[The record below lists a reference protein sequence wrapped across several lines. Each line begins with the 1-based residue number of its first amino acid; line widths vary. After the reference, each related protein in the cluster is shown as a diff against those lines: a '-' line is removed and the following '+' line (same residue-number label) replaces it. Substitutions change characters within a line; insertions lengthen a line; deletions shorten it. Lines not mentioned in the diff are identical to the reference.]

1 MKNGIAASKG
11 YAIGKVFIQQHEEIV
26 ITDEKVTDV
35 AAAKEEL
42 NKALEASK
50 VQLEAIKAKTLEEIG
65 EHEAQV
71 FAAHLELLDDP
82 GFAGEME
89 NTIEN
94 ESINPMK
101 AVQMVTD
108 TFVMIFESM
117 EDAYM
122 RERAADV
129 KDVSKRIISNL
140 AGKGGSDFAITE
152 KNTVVVAHDLTPSD
166 TAQLDRSLVVGFLTN
181 IGGRTSHSAIMAR
194 TLEIPAVVGLGDI
207 TTSVKN
213 GDLVIVDGIKGIA
226 IINPSEEVVA
236 EYRAKQEAFKAEQ
249 EELKKLIEVKT
260 VTKSGKRVEVC
271 GNIGKPEDIDQVLAN
286 GGDGVGLF
294 RTEFLYMDRDA
305 APTEEEQFE
314 AYKTV
319 LEKANG
325 KQVVIRTLDIG
336 GDKVLPYLPLPEE
349 MNPFLGYRAIR
360 LCLDRKDIFKVQIR
374 ALLRASVYGKLC
386 VMFPMISGLEEF
398 QAAKEFVEECR
409 AELHAEGV
417 KTSETIQ
424 WGIMVEIPAAAVMAD
439 ELAKYV
445 DFFSIGTNDLIQYT
459 LAADRMSDEIPGGVR
474 LLPGALAAADDR
486 FLVAEQLHVG
496 MVLREVGHVIHG
508 GVHVDQ
514 LVHVIAKAV
523 GRRVDAAEG
532 QTAAE
537 DVRAAEIQVD
547 GMGGT
552 QTAAKGDDAGVSVP
566 AVPLPGDL
574 LELGHGL
581 VHDVVEPLLVAA
593 DAPVGVAVGV

>member
-271 GNIGKPEDIDQVLAN
+271 GNIGKPEDIDQLLAN

-374 ALLRASVYGKLC
+374 ALLRASVYGKLA

-409 AELHAEGV
+409 AELHAEGIA
-417 KTSETIQ
+417 TSDSIQ

-459 LAADRMSDEIPGGVR
+459 LAADRMSEKVSYLYNPMHPAVLR
-474 LLPGALAAADDR
+474 LIKMTIDGA
-486 FLVAEQLHVG
+486 HKHGKWVG
-496 MVLREVGHVIHG
+496 MCGEMAGDEAAIPT
-508 GVHVDQ
+508 
-514 LVHVIAKAV
+514 LVEYGLDEFSMSATSILNAKK
-523 GRRVDAAEG
+523 
-532 QTAAE
+532 
-537 DVRAAEIQVD
+537 II
-547 GMGGT
+547 
-552 QTAAKGDDAGVSVP
+552 
-566 AVPLPGDL
+566 
-574 LELGHGL
+574 LEQ
-581 VHDVVEPLLVAA
+581 E
-593 DAPVGVAVGV
+593 